1 MIQDIAPHKFDIT
14 YMDGQPKD
22 DSVILFFHEGNILVG
37 QHLDKKNNK
46 IIFPSY
52 YEFCRNVNHE
62 QMNCGCKQE
71 NVGGFVYL
79 FRLNEQSFFYY
90 NVDKNEKPQQLVE
103 QLNLQQD
110 IVYEWQPR
118 QFFRTALPKE
128 YALAAVTA
136 MHLDGWYRKNR
147 YCGACGHPLIRDTKE
162 RMLRCEVCNNMV
174 YPRINPAVIVGVTD
188 GDRLLLTKYR
198 GRAYKK
204 YALVAGF
211 TEIGESFE
219 QTVAREVMEETGLKV
234 KNIHYYKSQ
243 PWGFADNILA
253 GYFCEVDGDPTIQ
266 MDQEELSVAE
276 WFERDE
282 IPVEPEDLSLTNEMI
297 IHFKQGGA
305 NEVGL

>member
-1 MIQDIAPHKFDIT
+1 MIQDIAPHNFDIT

-22 DSVILFFHEGNILVG
+22 DSVILFFHEGKILVG
-37 QHLDKKNNK
+37 QQLDKKNNK

-52 YEFCRNVNHE
+52 CEICRNVNHE
-62 QMNCGCKQE
+62 QMKCGCKQE
-71 NVGGFVYL
+71 NVWGFVYL
-79 FRLNEQSFFYY
+79 FRLDETSFFYY
-90 NVDKNEKPQQLVE
+90 NVDKNETPQQLVE

-162 RMLRCEVCNNMV
+162 RMLRCEKCNNMV

-234 KNIHYYKSQ
+234 KNIRYYKSQ

-297 IHFKQGGA
+297 IHFKQGG
-305 NEVGL
+305 NFERS

>member
-14 YMDGQPKD
+14 YMDGQPKN
-22 DSVILFFHEGNILVG
+22 DSAILFFQNGHLLVG
-37 QHLDKKNNK
+37 QVSHGQTNE
-46 IIFPSY
+46 IHFPSY
-52 YEFCRNVNHE
+52 
-62 QMNCGCKQE
+62 QE
-71 NVGGFVYL
+71 VCDKEIGGEFVYL
-79 FRLNEQSFFYY
+79 FRLDETSFFYY
-90 NVDKNEKPQQLVE
+90 NVDEKKETQQLVE

-253 GYFCEVDGDPTIQ
+253 GYFCEVDGDPTIR

-276 WFERDE
+276 WFQRDAM
-282 IPVEPEDLSLTNEMI
+282 PVEPEDLSLTNEMI
-297 IHFKQGGA
+297 IHFKQGG
-305 NEVGL
+305 NFERS

>member
-1 MIQDIAPHKFDIT
+1 MIHDIEPHKFDIA
-14 YMDGQPKD
+14 YIDSEPKN
-22 DSVILFFHEGNILVG
+22 DSAILFFHDSYLLVGRLRNQAGGNIT
-37 QHLDKKNNK
+37 
-46 IIFPSY
+46 FPTY
-52 YEFCRNVNHE
+52 GEVCE
-62 QMNCGCKQE
+62 KCEKLI
-71 NVGGFVYL
+71 YL
-79 FRLNEQSFFYY
+79 FRLDEQSFFYY
-90 NVDKNEKPQQLVE
+90 NVDKNETPQQLVE
-103 QLNLQQD
+103 KLNLKQD
-110 IVYEWQPR
+110 IVYDWQPR

-234 KNIHYYKSQ
+234 KNIRYYKSQ

-253 GYFCEVDGDPTIQ
+253 GYFCEVDGDPTIR

-276 WFERDE
+276 WFQRDA

-297 IHFKQGGA
+297 IHFKQGG
-305 NEVGL
+305 NFERS